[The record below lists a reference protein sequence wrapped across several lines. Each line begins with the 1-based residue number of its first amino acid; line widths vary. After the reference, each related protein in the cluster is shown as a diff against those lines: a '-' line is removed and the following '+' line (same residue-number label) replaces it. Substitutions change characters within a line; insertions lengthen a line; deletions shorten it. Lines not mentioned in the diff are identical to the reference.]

1 MKITI
6 KTRVNSGL
14 QNVKSGFT
22 EKLFLALNPPF
33 PPVKLLEFGGCET
46 GDIVALRLNFILFKQ
61 TWTSE
66 ITEDAQTDNE
76 WYFVDQG
83 IKLPFFLKSWTH
95 RHLVRKEVKGS
106 SIIDDISYT
115 TGTLITD
122 LLMYPVLLGQ
132 FLYRKPVYKKLF
144 K

>member
-1 MKITI
+1 M
-6 KTRVNSGL
+6 
-14 QNVKSGFT
+14 
-22 EKLFLALNPPF
+22 
-33 PPVKLLEFGGCET
+33 
-46 GDIVALRLNFILFKQ
+46 ALRLNFILFKQ